1 MPPRRAPPND
11 TPTDQMARTLLYEW
25 WYSIA
30 EVLFE
35 RVCEV
40 TELDQEQKEALR
52 AVALRPNDFHIVV
65 DGLDPVDP
73 VDQEE

>member
-1 MPPRRAPPND
+1 MPPKKAPRVQEE
-11 TPTDQMARTLLYEW
+11 TPTDQLARTLLYEW

-40 TELDQEQKEALR
+40 TELDAEQKEALR
-52 AVALRPNDFHIVV
+52 AVSLRPNDFHIHV
-65 DGLDPVDP
+65 DTIDPTDSS
-73 VDQEE
+73 

>member
-1 MPPRRAPPND
+1 MPPKRNPIKE

-35 RVCEV
+35 RVCHV
-40 TELDQEQKEALR
+40 TELDSEQKAALR
-52 AVALRPNDFHIVV
+52 AVALRPNDFHVYI
-65 DGLDPVDP
+65 DTLDETDSM
-73 VDQEE
+73 DDS